1 MLDLVTKYQHNIKSF
16 QVHLYEQEG
25 PLFRF
30 KAGLQLQD
38 DHQVQAME
46 KQINSIHKIG
56 HGLNDPGNTSPP
68 GISNW
73 RKSEFVGFSVMFHK
87 LFDLNA
93 QDYYNVDNPVVK
105 ILLPK
110 MNYGKE
116 ERIKVIRQAYK
127 KIKYSIC

>member
-1 MLDLVTKYQHNIKSF
+1 ML
-16 QVHLYEQEG
+16 
-25 PLFRF
+25 P
-30 KAGLQLQD
+30 AMQLD
-38 DHQVQAME
+38 RIGIYAL
-46 KQINSIHKIG
+46 SII
-56 HGLNDPGNTSPP
+56 LN
-68 GISNW
+68 
-73 RKSEFVGFSVMFHK
+73 MFHK

-93 QDYYNVDNPVVK
+93 RDYYNVDNPVVK